1 MIRVCWAVGVG
12 DINLLVARFSSATVG
27 DIGLFNGGFFRLERD
42 NSEKRE
48 GEDQR

>member
-1 MIRVCWAVGVG
+1 MSVG
-12 DINLLVARFSSATVG
+12 DISLLVVGFSSATMG
-27 DIGLFNGGFFRLERD
+27 DIGLFNGGFCRLERD